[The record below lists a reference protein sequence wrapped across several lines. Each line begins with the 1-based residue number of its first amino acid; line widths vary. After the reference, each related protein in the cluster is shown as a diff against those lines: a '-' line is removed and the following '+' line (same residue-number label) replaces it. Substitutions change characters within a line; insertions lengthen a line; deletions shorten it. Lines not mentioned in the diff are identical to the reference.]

1 VSPDLVFTQFDHL
14 VNRVTAIDKIR
25 VIVAVAGPPGA
36 GKSTLAEA
44 LVEALNRTSGN
55 SAAVIPM
62 DGFHYDDAVLEA
74 RGLKARK
81 GSPSTF
87 DVASFGHLLKRLK
100 SNDENEVAIP
110 VFDRSLE
117 ISRAAARIVSAEV
130 KFLVVEGNYLLL
142 RDEPW
147 NKLADLFDLTV
158 MIEEPG
164 SILENRL
171 MSRWISYGFGEAE
184 ARGKVLGNDLPNVD
198 LVMQQSTTSD
208 MVVSSIHQ
216 TFNEVR
222 RVVAV

>member
-1 VSPDLVFTQFDHL
+1 VSPDLVFTQFEDL

-25 VIVAVAGPPGA
+25 VIVAIAGPPGA

-44 LVEALNRTSGN
+44 LVEALNKTSGN

-87 DVASFGHLLKRLK
+87 DVAGFGHLLKRLK
-100 SNDENEVAIP
+100 SNYESEVAIP

-117 ISRAAARIVSAEV
+117 ISRAGARIISADV
-130 KFLVVEGNYLLL
+130 TFLIVEGNYLLL

-147 NKLADLFDLTV
+147 DKLADLFDLTV
-158 MIEEPG
+158 MVEEPRA
-164 SILENRL
+164 ILENRL

-198 LVMQQSTTSD
+198 LVLKNSRRAEVKITSIPSD
-208 MVVSSIHQ
+208 ES
-216 TFNEVR
+216 E
-222 RVVAV
+222 